1 MKGKGLW
8 IFLGI
13 VVILIFWSISTYN
26 SLVNKEEE
34 VNRYWSE
41 VQAQYQRRLDLI
53 PNLVNTVKG
62 YAEHEKETFTAV
74 TEARAKAG
82 GVIQLSAKDLS
93 DPAKVKAFQEAQ
105 ASLSGALQRLLVMVE
120 RYPELKANQNFL
132 SLQSQLEG
140 TENRIAV
147 ARRRF
152 IGAVKEFN
160 KSIRK
165 FPTVIFASMFG
176 FERKAYFEAESGA
189 EKAPKVEF

>member
-13 VVILIFWSISTYN
+13 LVIVVFYAITGYNRLIA
-26 SLVNKEEE
+26 KEEA
-34 VNRYWSE
+34 VNSAWSE
-41 VQAQYQRRLDLI
+41 VQAQYQRRFDLI

-62 YAEHEKETFTAV
+62 YAEHEKETFALV

-82 GVIQLSAKDLS
+82 GVIQLRAEDLS

-105 ASLSGALQRLLVMVE
+105 NTLSGALQRLLAIAE
-120 RYPELKANQNFL
+120 RYPELKANENFL
-132 SLQSQLEG
+132 ALQSQLEG

-152 IGAVKEFN
+152 IETVQDYN
-160 KSIRK
+160 RTVRR
-165 FPTVIFASMFG
+165 FPTNILANMFG
-176 FERKAYFEAESGA
+176 FSTKAYFEAETGA
-189 EKAPKVEF
+189 EAAPKVQF